1 MNETGTSRCAARGP
15 HQRFAAAAARFR
27 SSDAADQVH
36 EAEKQLVLEYA
47 DKLIREV
54 RGARDRRRRA
64 TAAAAR
70 AGAARRARVGAGRP
84 TAPSRRRAA

>member
-1 MNETGTSRCAARGP
+1 MDQTSTSRCAARGP

-64 TAAAAR
+64 R
-70 AGAARRARVGAGRP
+70 AGRAARVGAGRP

>member
-1 MNETGTSRCAARGP
+1 MDQTSTSRCAARGP
-15 HQRFAAAAARFR
+15 PQRFAAAAARFR

-54 RGARDRRRRA
+54 RGARDRRR
-64 TAAAAR
+64 AAR
-70 AGAARRARVGAGRP
+70 GPRGRARVGAGRP